1 MHKLLSEPSNKKI
14 GNVIKTAF
22 IGISIVLIIVSIVIT
37 VGEICIAYYNLSGD
51 SLYSSVAPIFITLL
65 LIIVQFVGIVI
76 NFVLKKWLKTRSLLN
91 EKNMKLGSMPI
102 WLLFFNLLLALIL
115 ALIVN
120 ISNGNIVQ
128 LINRM
133 K

>member
-1 MHKLLSEPSNKKI
+1 MHKLLSESSNKKI
-14 GNVIKTAF
+14 ENVIKTAF
-22 IGISIVLIIVSIVIT
+22 IGISIVLIIVSIAIT

-51 SLYSSVAPIFITLL
+51 SLYSSAAPIFITLL